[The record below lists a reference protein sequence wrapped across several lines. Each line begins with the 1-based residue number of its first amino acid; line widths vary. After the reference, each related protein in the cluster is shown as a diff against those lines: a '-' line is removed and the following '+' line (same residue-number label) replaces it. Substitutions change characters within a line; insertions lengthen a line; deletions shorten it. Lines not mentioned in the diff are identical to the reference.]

1 MSSRGSV
8 IPLFLEQMKKGMF
21 TITDKKMTR
30 FNITLNE
37 GVNFVNMVFSK
48 MLGGEIFVP
57 KIPSYKIM
65 DLAKSISQTCKIKIV
80 GKRSGEKIHE
90 EMISQ
95 ADSSNTVEFKKFY
108 VILPNSKYN
117 KVNTKYYL
125 KKFKNSKKV
134 KENFVY
140 NSNNNKYLTI
150 SNLKKILKKNSLI

>member
-1 MSSRGSV
+1 M
-8 IPLFLEQMKKGMF
+8 
-21 TITDKKMTR
+21 
-30 FNITLNE
+30 
-37 GVNFVNMVFSK
+37 
-48 MLGGEIFVP
+48 
-57 KIPSYKIM
+57 
-65 DLAKSISQTCKIKIV
+65 KIKIV

-125 KKFKNSKKV
+125 KKYKNSKKV